1 MNRISLIIP
10 ALALA
15 AATYVASTGHAAEP
29 DAKAAD
35 AGKAADPGKAVA
47 AAFGNTVLSIYPD
60 GRAQKIWLQPDGAW
74 TGLSRR
80 GNPLAGTWRMK
91 GEKVCLKQSK
101 PPTLPLSFC
110 EPFPEDPAKG
120 IDAKDLTGTPIHL
133 KLVKGHVETA
143 PG

>member
-10 ALALA
+10 ALALV

-29 DAKAAD
+29 DAKAPD
-35 AGKAADPGKAVA
+35 SGKADVS

-60 GRAQKIWLQPDGAW
+60 GRAQKIWLQPDGTW

-80 GNPLAGTWRMK
+80 GNELAGKWTVK
-91 GEKVCLKQSK
+91 GAKVCLKQSK

-110 EPFPEDPAKG
+110 QPFPEDPAKG
-120 IDAKDLTGTPIHL
+120 VDAKDLTGTPIHL
-133 KLVKGHVETA
+133 KLVKGHVENA
-143 PG
+143 PA